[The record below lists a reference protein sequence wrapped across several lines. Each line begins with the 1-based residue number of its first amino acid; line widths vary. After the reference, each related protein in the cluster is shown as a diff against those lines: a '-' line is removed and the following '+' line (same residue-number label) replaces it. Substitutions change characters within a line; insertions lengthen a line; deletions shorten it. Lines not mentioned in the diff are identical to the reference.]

1 MQVAPCEQWT
11 TEDLQQLQAT
21 LYMLR
26 EESLDDVYQK
36 ANDNRRIRATLS
48 ELEKTW
54 QSLKSQ
60 ATSEKLQSMARDGH
74 CHEAVMWYV
83 HHLSTESQQLISEL
97 GITLPMLSTQ
107 RHTCSETDHAVC
119 RAYEEQVTC
128 ASCHSNYVPPN

>member
-1 MQVAPCEQWT
+1 MG
-11 TEDLQQLQAT
+11 T

-83 HHLSTESQQLISEL
+83 HHLST
-97 GITLPMLSTQ
+97 Q
-107 RHTCSETDHAVC
+107 RHPCSEIDHAVC

-128 ASCHSNYVPPN
+128 ASCHSNYVP